1 MRRTQGE
8 WVRIVARYQTSGL
21 SVRRFSA
28 DEGVSEQSLRN
39 WTRKLVGPR
48 SIEAQKDTE
57 FVEIVAS
64 PLSRSINGESVA
76 TAAGDGFVIRLES
89 CVCIEV
95 RPEVDRTLL
104 EWLLTLL
111 RQSS

>member
-8 WVRIVARYQTSGL
+8 WVRIVASYQTSGL

-48 SIEAQKDTE
+48 SIQAQKDTE

-64 PLSRSINGESVA
+64 PLSRSLMGKASPLQLG
-76 TAAGDGFVIRLES
+76 TDSSSGLRAACASKYGPRSIVL
-89 CVCIEV
+89 C
-95 RPEVDRTLL
+95 
-104 EWLLTLL
+104 
-111 RQSS
+111 SSGS